1 MGGDDWLS
9 KNTWNTVRCSRN
21 GCIAAIDPV
30 DPVNNRLITL
40 SRTRLLSHM
49 TPRRNLSHTD
59 FTMVEA
65 GTIQGKKIAHIH
77 LLFFLFPESPDS
89 AI

>member
-1 MGGDDWLS
+1 
-9 KNTWNTVRCSRN
+9 
-21 GCIAAIDPV
+21 
-30 DPVNNRLITL
+30 
-40 SRTRLLSHM
+40 M